1 MNSNFYRLVSIVVL
15 GLVFP
20 ATAFAQADNTEPSLG
35 DVARALRK
43 NKAAPAA
50 AAAPARPVIDNEN
63 FDQVVND
70 VEKKRL
76 DGKLRFSLDGGG
88 NDFQVSSADVTCSL
102 SFSSKA
108 TSLLSNAYAPQE
120 LPKSELLKLDGP
132 ASIDGDALEVSV
144 HNGSTWNVKEITVGF
159 TVVRRDETH
168 SAKYG
173 SARLVP
179 AAETTK
185 LTSEKRSDLTVLYHL
200 KGSAAPSS
208 TTTFHETLGLTLA
221 DDQDWHWAIVAAKGS
236 PPARS
241 NPAQ

>member
-1 MNSNFYRLVSIVVL
+1 MNSNFYRLVSVVVL
-15 GLVFP
+15 GLVIP
-20 ATAFAQADNTEPSLG
+20 ATVFAQADSTEPSLG

-144 HNGSTWNVKEITVGF
+144 HNGGTWNVKEITVGF
-159 TVVRRDETH
+159 TVVRRDETR
-168 SAKYG
+168 SAQYG

-208 TTTFHETLGLTLA
+208 TTTFHETLGLTLT